1 MGVKQIEK
9 NLSKGRQEIV
19 TALARMREILTSKA
33 MQFVQN
39 YGLDLKGRDGNLAS
53 FADQVETK
61 WIKLYKRTTN
71 GAPIPPLT
79 FGDGE
84 KQHRAFKKQSKK
96 LLKSYIKH
104 KLGQKLEPIITVKQR
119 GRGSGVTGRE
129 IELGS
134 LWGDIMGDS
143 EGSESAVGA
152 EKKKTMKKTEAW
164 KKATDE
170 FMTDLRQASARLDS
184 LKEQL
189 VVEEAATKRKVKMQ
203 EFKQNLEKQKE
214 DQKKAV
220 KKVKSKAKAAEKAKK
235 ARAKAVK
242 KMKVA
247 VKKEKKKLLK
257 ESKKLEKKLMKKAE
271 AKIEKKKAELN
282 NYVEEKEKKSLKDV
296 YAPKLQKMAKRAED
310 VKKEAKKQKKEA
322 KKQLKE

>member
-1 MGVKQIEK
+1 MGVKKKLKMEEKKAVKKANDVDKMKVKEKSPAELKAKYQTMKKKVKKLKKSAVKNAKKALKASSARKEKKYSKKAEKMEAKKKDAKKKVKQIEK

-61 WIKLYKRTTN
+61 WIKLYKRTMN

-104 KLGQKLEPIITVKQR
+104 KLGQKLKPIITVEQR
-119 GRGSGVTGRE
+119 DGGGVTGRE

-152 EKKKTMKKTEAW
+152 EKKKTKKNTEAW

-170 FMTDLRQASARLDS
+170 FM
-184 LKEQL
+184 
-189 VVEEAATKRKVKMQ
+189 
-203 EFKQNLEKQKE
+203 
-214 DQKKAV
+214 
-220 KKVKSKAKAAEKAKK
+220 
-235 ARAKAVK
+235 
-242 KMKVA
+242 
-247 VKKEKKKLLK
+247 
-257 ESKKLEKKLMKKAE
+257 
-271 AKIEKKKAELN
+271 
-282 NYVEEKEKKSLKDV
+282 
-296 YAPKLQKMAKRAED
+296 
-310 VKKEAKKQKKEA
+310 
-322 KKQLKE
+322 